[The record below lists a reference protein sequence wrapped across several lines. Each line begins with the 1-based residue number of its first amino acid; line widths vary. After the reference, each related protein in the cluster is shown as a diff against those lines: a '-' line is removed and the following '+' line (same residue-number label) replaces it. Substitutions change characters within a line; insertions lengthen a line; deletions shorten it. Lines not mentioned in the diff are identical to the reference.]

1 MEMQKYKSRYMRI
14 AELFIA
20 VTVVISSAML
30 VASGIA
36 VARVNSEYMESGV
49 RAAKIIAVRDS
60 EQISVSL
67 SDKLMYKSDGS
78 GELADKILSILPPPV
93 NTVYI
98 SVRELLRTFEE

>member
-1 MEMQKYKSRYMRI
+1 MQKYKSRYMRI

-36 VARVNSEYMESGV
+36 VAKVNSEYMETGV
-49 RAAKIIAVRDS
+49 RAAKIIAVRSS

-67 SDKLMYKSDGS
+67 SDKLMYEGDG
-78 GELADKILSILPPPV
+78 GGLADKILTLLPPPV